1 MKNIKNIIYLCNSE
15 KGASGGAKII
25 YHHSEITNSLNN
37 FTSEVLHIKKKKTS
51 KWKASIRKKLHIKSN
66 NETGWKLDQIEPYKN
81 FKYNWFENNV
91 TVKNNFNFHEKT
103 DFVILPEIFA
113 HLADDLLIKNKIKY
127 AIFVQ
132 NGYAIS
138 STNNKKKLNKAYNK
152 ASFIL
157 SYSEDVNQCIKLL
170 FPHLKKKIIKVK
182 CSVDSN
188 KFNSNQKKK
197 NLITYMSRKLPQH
210 SGHVIF
216 FLKKVLP
223 KNWIVKDLNNLSE
236 KKVFNNLCRSKIF
249 LSFSNLEGLGL
260 PAVEAAIAG
269 NFVVG
274 YTGEGGKEYWKKPIF
289 TEIYSGDIKNF
300 VNEILKKVLEK
311 NKNKLKKIIQ
321 RKKIIKEFSKEN
333 EIKHMKSF
341 LGILVKV

>member
-1 MKNIKNIIYLCNSE
+1 MKNKINIIYLCNTE

-25 YHHSEITNSLNN
+25 YYHSEIINN
-37 FTSEVLHIKKKKTS
+37 LVGYSSQVIHIKKKKS
-51 KWKASIRKKLHIKSN
+51 AKWKTSLEKRFNMNSIK
-66 NETGWKLDQIEPYKN
+66 ETGWQINQIEAVKK
-81 FKYNWFENNV
+81 FKYNWFSSNV
-91 TVKNNFNFHEKT
+91 SIKDNLNFNPKS

-113 HLADDLLIKNKIKY
+113 HLAEDLLIKNKIKY

-132 NGYAIS
+132 NGYSIF
-138 STNNKKKLNKAYNK
+138 STNNEKKLNKTYNK

-157 SYSEDVNQCIKLL
+157 SYSEDVNQCVKLL
-170 FPHLKKKIIKVK
+170 FPHLKRKIIKIK
-182 CSVDSN
+182 CSVDSK
-188 KFNSNQKKK
+188 KFNLNQKKI

-210 SGHVIF
+210 SNHVLF
-216 FLKKVLP
+216 FLKKILP

-260 PAVEAAIAG
+260 PAIEAAIAG

-321 RKKIIKEFSKEN
+321 QKKIIKEFSKDN
-333 EIKHMKSF
+333 EIKHIKSF
-341 LGILVKV
+341 LKYFN